1 MKDENIHFNFKLI
14 SFMVRRRT
22 DHIAAFC
29 EFIMATLDQIGRR
42 AGLLLLLGLLSCA
55 GAKPADQPSCAI
67 ELTYQ
72 GQARSVCV
80 SGDFNQWSPQSHC
93 MQAGQKSWHLTLSLP
108 AGKHR
113 YLFVVDGRRWVCDP
127 NALYQEEDGFGR
139 KNSVLL
145 VE

>member
-1 MKDENIHFNFKLI
+1 MT
-14 SFMVRRRT
+14 FMGFMAQRKNDT
-22 DHIAAFC
+22 IATFQ
-29 EFIMATLDQIGRR
+29 EYIMGTPGQIARQ
-42 AGLLLLLGLLSCA
+42 AGLLLLLGLLGCA
-55 GAKPADQPSCAI
+55 GAKPADQSSFAI
-67 ELTYQ
+67 DLTYQ